1 VKKAVTRSREA
12 SMKGKRRPQRSKR
25 YVLLLAAFVLL
36 MLGVG
41 VRLVYLQVI
50 AGPAYAS
57 MAYDQ
62 RNREMD
68 VPARRGSIYDRE
80 GEPLA
85 VSMEA
90 RDVYAVPALVV
101 DKESAAKAI
110 AGVLGGSEKDYLT
123 KLKKDSSFV
132 YLARKVEVEK
142 ADAIK
147 QLELAGIGFQDDAR
161 RVYPSNELACQ
172 ILGFVGVDDIGLAGL
187 EKYYDEILAGT
198 PGKVI
203 AEKGT
208 RGIPIPGGVSVQ
220 EDAVDGENIVLTID
234 KDIQYQ
240 AHVELQAAVEKWG
253 AKGGSVLIMD
263 PSTGAILA
271 MASTPTFDP
280 NEFGQADEQ
289 AFRNRPIVDT
299 YEPGSTI
306 KSLTAAAVI
315 EEGLYTPA
323 SMFKLPP
330 TLKIG
335 GRTIHESHPR
345 GTVEWSLTD
354 IVTNSSNV
362 GAVKLGIALGE
373 ERLYSYFAQ
382 FGLTEKTGVDFPG
395 EATGWLPPPAQ
406 WSASSIGTIPFGQGI
421 SVTPLQLAR
430 SLCAIANGGEL
441 VTPHFLESLPDSPE
455 TTLVWPKQRAIS
467 EKTAEEMRVVL
478 GAVVDEGTGSE
489 ARVSGYTVAGKTG
502 TAQKAR
508 TDGTAGY
515 AAGKYIG
522 SFSGFLPVKDPAVL
536 IIVTIDEPSNSIYG
550 GTVAAPTFS
559 KLAAYC
565 MEHLKIPPAQKK
577 PVSQDASKTATGAVT
592 DESQSDGN

>member
-1 VKKAVTRSREA
+1 MAPKSRQ
-12 SMKGKRRPQRSKR
+12 PQRSTR
-25 YVLLLAAFVLL
+25 YVLLLAVFVVFLV
-36 MLGVG
+36 GVG
-41 VRLVYLQVI
+41 ARLVYLQLV
-50 AGPAYAS
+50 AGPAYAA
-57 MAYDQ
+57 MAHDQ
-62 RNREMD
+62 RSREMD

-90 RDVYAVPALVV
+90 RDVYAVPDAVV
-101 DKESAAKAI
+101 DKQAAATAV
-110 AGVLGGSEKDYLT
+110 AGVLGGTAEEYLGKLNKDAP
-123 KLKKDSSFV
+123 FV
-132 YLARKVEVEK
+132 YLARKVDVER
-142 ADAIK
+142 ADALK
-147 QLELAGIGFQDDAR
+147 QLDLVGIGFQEDAR

-172 ILGFVGVDDIGLAGL
+172 ILGFVGIDDVGLAGV
-187 EKYYDEILAGT
+187 EQYYDSVLAGT

-253 AKGGSVLIMD
+253 AKGGSVVVMD
-263 PSTGAILA
+263 PDTGAILA

-280 NEFGQADEQ
+280 NKFATADAK

-315 EEGLYTPA
+315 EEKMFTPTSA
-323 SMFKLPP
+323 FVLPP
-330 TLKIG
+330 TLKVG

-345 GTVEWSLTD
+345 GQVTWSLTD

-373 ERLYSYFAQ
+373 DRLYDYFSR

-395 EATGWLPPPAQ
+395 EAMGWLPPPAQ
-406 WSASSIGTIPFGQGI
+406 WSASSIGNIPFGQGV
-421 SVTPLQLAR
+421 SVTPMQLAR
-430 SLCAIANGGEL
+430 ALASIANGGEL
-441 VTPHFLESLPDSPE
+441 VTPHFLQALPDSPDK
-455 TTLVWPKQRAIS
+455 TLVWPKKQAIS
-467 EKTAEEMRVVL
+467 AETAAEMRGVL
-478 GAVVDEGTGSE
+478 SAVVTEGTGSG
-489 ARVSGYTVAGKTG
+489 ARVTGYSVAGKTG

-508 TDGTAGY
+508 TDGQAGY
-515 AAGKYIG
+515 AQGKYIA
-522 SFSGFLPVKDPAVL
+522 SFSGFVPAEDPAVL
-536 IIVTIDEPSNSIYG
+536 IVVMIDEPSNSIFG

-559 KLAAYC
+559 RLSAYC
-565 MEHLKIPPAQKK
+565 MEHLKIPPTTTKT
-577 PVSQDASKTATGAVT
+577 SSTDASHTADDAVT
-592 DESQSDGN
+592 GEPQSDKD